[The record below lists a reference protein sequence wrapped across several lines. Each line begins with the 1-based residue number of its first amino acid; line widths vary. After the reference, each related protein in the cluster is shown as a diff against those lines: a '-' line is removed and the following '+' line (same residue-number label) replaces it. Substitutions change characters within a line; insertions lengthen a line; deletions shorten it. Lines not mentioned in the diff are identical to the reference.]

1 MDFTDQVETRMSG
14 LSQCRACRPR
24 WPNNEFSLAQSCIV
38 NTSQKSF
45 SKKLVVFI
53 VFFCNLRFNAR
64 LLHLEILSGFAWF
77 APKSFTAMSSSKLS
91 WTDSFRIQSLPALL
105 CTLHVDQFVNSF
117 QQHQHHFQLWHL
129 QHCWDEKQTSKMPPD
144 ITRPCQTDLNRTFW
158 KALPGRNNGMWEL
171 PTSPTAPW
179 LTLVLIVSL

>member
-117 QQHQHHFQLWHL
+117 
-129 QHCWDEKQTSKMPPD
+129 
-144 ITRPCQTDLNRTFW
+144 
-158 KALPGRNNGMWEL
+158 
-171 PTSPTAPW
+171 PTAPAPLSALASSALLRW
-179 LTLVLIVSL
+179 KTNIRKCHQTSRDHAKQT